1 MALWGNNDN
10 VGSEGTVS
18 LALSGSDWTIT
29 GSGTT
34 FGNVGAAQT
43 GDVIRIG
50 LRGGG
55 GTYYGDAAVVGIA
68 STTQLTIGSTAGL
81 SDFGASIAS
90 TSFYVS
96 ELPVYTVDQSRWS
109 NTHDNVATRKVYKT
123 AEAADMTALGGDD
136 IAITNAADLG
146 LIANSDTAYV
156 NSVNILVTGI
166 GTALATAD
174 VTAGVGTNVLY
185 VVAPPGVAPSDS
197 VDVQV
202 GGIAVSDPI
211 TSIGATTVS
220 IASTISA
227 AVSASDVVTFNSAN
241 VISLGSTVSAG
252 INTGD
257 TVTFRR
263 LMGGYD
269 RNIFGIS
276 TTQAQAYDGVEDA
289 YRTSGSGW
297 VGVTTY
303 TDMHGNLRVKQE
315 ILVAMSGI
323 TTGADGIIYPS
334 END

>member
-18 LALSGSDWTIT
+18 LALSGSDWTVT

-68 STTQLTIGSTAGL
+68 STTQLTIGSTGGL

-109 NTHDNVATRKVYKT
+109 ETH
-123 AEAADMTALGGDD
+123 
-136 IAITNAADLG
+136 
-146 LIANSDTAYV
+146 
-156 NSVNILVTGI
+156 
-166 GTALATAD
+166 
-174 VTAGVGTNVLY
+174 
-185 VVAPPGVAPSDS
+185 
-197 VDVQV
+197 
-202 GGIAVSDPI
+202 
-211 TSIGATTVS
+211 TT
-220 IASTISA
+220 
-227 AVSASDVVTFNSAN
+227 
-241 VISLGSTVSAG
+241 
-252 INTGD
+252 
-257 TVTFRR
+257 
-263 LMGGYD
+263 D
-269 RNIFGIS
+269 RNIYGIS
-276 TTQAQAYDGVEDA
+276 TTQAEAYDGVSDV

-303 TDMHGNLRVKQE
+303 TDMHGNLRVKSE
-315 ILVAMSGI
+315 VLVAMSGI
-323 TTGADGIIYPS
+323 TTGADGIVYPTPIT
-334 END
+334 